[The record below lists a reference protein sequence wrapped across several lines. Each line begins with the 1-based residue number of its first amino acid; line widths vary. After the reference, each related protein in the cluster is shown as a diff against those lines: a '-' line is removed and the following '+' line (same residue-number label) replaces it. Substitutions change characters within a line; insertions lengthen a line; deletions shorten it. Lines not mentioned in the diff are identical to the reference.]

1 MIKNKLKFAK
11 GNAKLGKHTA
21 IFSLPAGHT
30 CPGAL
35 LCLSKSNQLTGK
47 LTDGPKNQFRCYA
60 ASAENLFKNVRIS
73 RWRNFELLKAAGS
86 IENMAALIQGS
97 LPKTFLVRIHSS
109 GDFYNQA
116 YFDAWLMVAKN
127 NPGIT
132 FYAYTKMLP
141 LWIKR
146 LGEIPANFKLVA
158 SVGGMFDNLI
168 TKHNLRNVKVVTS
181 EKQAADLGL
190 TIDHD
195 DTTAWQTNDNFALL
209 IHGTQPLGTEAAKI
223 VHALRYRTDGKP
235 TGGYKAG
242 YFKHYDKIKQQQTP
256 VTVSLS

>member
-116 YFDAWLMVAKN
+116 
-127 NPGIT
+127 
-132 FYAYTKMLP
+132 
-141 LWIKR
+141 
-146 LGEIPANFKLVA
+146 IPALHFMPILKCCHCGLNALAKFPQTLNLSQA
-158 SVGGMFDNLI
+158 SAVCLI
-168 TKHNLRNVKVVTS
+168 
-181 EKQAADLGL
+181 
-190 TIDHD
+190 I
-195 DTTAWQTNDNFALL
+195 
-209 IHGTQPLGTEAAKI
+209 
-223 VHALRYRTDGKP
+223 
-235 TGGYKAG
+235 
-242 YFKHYDKIKQQQTP
+242 
-256 VTVSLS
+256 